1 MTKQHTDRTTI
12 DLFAS
17 EHCIGRPKTNP
28 LSRPDQLRINKRN
41 QLKRDK
47 QKGLRRAEVK
57 LNATLLQQLNREA
70 VRQGLNRSELIQQI
84 VQQYFL
90 HIGSTETN

>member
-1 MTKQHTDRTTI
+1 MTKQHSDQTTM

-17 EHCIGRPKTNP
+17 EHCVGHPKTNP
-28 LSRPDQLRINKRN
+28 LSNPDQLQMNED
-41 QLKRDK
+41 L
-47 QKGLRRAEVK
+47 LRTEIK

-70 VRQGLNRSELIQQI
+70 ARQGLNRSELIQQI